1 MIKNIKFI
9 LQKNPFYY
17 LESNFIENTMIFT
30 KNNHISLSEYNKKM
44 YKLLI
49 KNKNHKNFTYFFKIW
64 EQIFDEKIILKKYEL
79 SKMTDIGVHNL
90 KFYDLIIID
99 IVSYVLFTDQEDLYI
114 PISSSFLQYN
124 DPLAI
129 YFILE
134 RANEIINKNILI
146 VTNDLYWAN
155 IFTDKIYS
163 KNRLKK
169 IPILDFYWVESE
181 LDLFTY
187 KIFFPEKKFKKAG
200 SSSNIFR
207 IIEKNPSHK
216 SIVDKDGFSVKNISY
231 LKEKFDLYFTNMI
244 ECENIWLQ
252 SDFLEKINT
261 ISPKK
266 INIENFKSEIILRA
280 YKNLEQIIL
289 RLKNRQDYLMYNYIP
304 YLNDEEIEKYKL
316 KCIDDLKSKNYNEIL
331 KWFDNKKLFQFYLKE
346 AGFDDLKSW
355 KNAVIKNKELFLYCE
370 EEIIL

>member
-134 RANEIINKNILI
+134 RSNEIINKNILI